1 MSAETNALSHS
12 LGEST
17 SAIGYAIRNG
27 DPQATLSAIRH
38 MEKLLED
45 DLSACASHFEE
56 ILSWSAEDGHH
67 TDREAVRMFDKH
79 IRPLKLR
86 ASCDE
91 AICART
97 ESLYVLTSIA
107 ALTLGDD
114 RSDEATRE
122 VARYQRES
130 RSIFNAAW
138 RTWSEAHPPR
148 LFTGA
153 PQ

>member
-1 MSAETNALSHS
+1 
-12 LGEST
+12 
-17 SAIGYAIRNG
+17 
-27 DPQATLSAIRH
+27 
-38 MEKLLED
+38 
-45 DLSACASHFEE
+45 
-56 ILSWSAEDGHH
+56 
-67 TDREAVRMFDKH
+67 
-79 IRPLKLR
+79 